1 MNKRVLN
8 GCLGAAGLLLLFAM
22 VTKLSGLDARQMI
35 ETGAGAIPL
44 LDILAALVAMGVGG
58 AIARH
63 ANFRWIALLLMVAMW
78 SLTLF
83 AVVSMALPDSPPP
96 MRSVFGAL
104 RYNAIAIVATVIA
117 AFAGAVLGE
126 RLGLRRFGAPAR

>member
-96 MRSVFGAL
+96 MRTVFGAL

>member
-44 LDILAALVAMGVGG
+44 LDILAALVAMGAGG

-96 MRSVFGAL
+96 MRTVFGAL

-126 RLGLRRFGAPAR
+126 RLGLRRFGAPAG

>member
-44 LDILAALVAMGVGG
+44 LDIAAALVAMGVGG

-63 ANFRWIALLLMVAMW
+63 AQFRWIALLLMVAMW
-78 SLTLF
+78 TLTLF

-96 MRSVFGAL
+96 MRSMFGAL
-104 RYNAIAIVATVIA
+104 RYNAIAIVLTVVA
-117 AFAGAVLGE
+117 AFVGAVLGE
-126 RLGLRRFGAPAR
+126 RLGRGRFGAPAH